1 MSDVTLYGF
10 PPSSYTWSARMAC
23 EEKGLSHDLEP
34 IEFGSDEHKALH
46 PFAKIPIMK
55 HGDVTVYETAA
66 ICHYMDQTFDGPP
79 LTPADAAGQA
89 RMMQWNSA
97 IVDYFY
103 DWCTK
108 RIVIQRVVVPQRGG
122 TPDEDMIKD
131 AVPHAHHAMSVADA
145 ALQSSDYLAGD
156 DPTTA
161 DYLLTPIANYMGA
174 VPEGEAVMEGLTAL
188 GDWLGRMQARPS
200 FKAPAP
206 SP

>member
-97 IVDYFY
+97 IVDYF
-103 DWCTK
+103 
-108 RIVIQRVVVPQRGG
+108 
-122 TPDEDMIKD
+122 
-131 AVPHAHHAMSVADA
+131 
-145 ALQSSDYLAGD
+145 
-156 DPTTA
+156 
-161 DYLLTPIANYMGA
+161 
-174 VPEGEAVMEGLTAL
+174 
-188 GDWLGRMQARPS
+188 
-200 FKAPAP
+200 
-206 SP
+206 